1 MMGKKGVFRLLII
14 VMVVMISACSKPP
27 GNEPEQL
34 TGEEGTSEEAGNS
47 DLTIMLASDPTSLDP
62 HGANDGN
69 SLYVMSTLYDKL
81 VYLDKDFQIT
91 PGLAESLTQISDTV
105 WEAKIR
111 AGVEFHDGTML
122 DAETVKAN
130 LDRVRDPDIA
140 SPVSF
145 LYDMIEEVEV
155 IDPMIVHI
163 KTTYPFA
170 SLPAHLAHPGGN
182 IISKKS
188 IDADNE
194 AVKNG
199 ELPFASVN
207 ATPVGTGPFK
217 FEDREHGVSVKVVKN
232 EHYWDTEQAKSD
244 AITFKIVPED
254 FTRIAELETGGADL
268 IYPVSPVDVTRVND
282 MDTAKVQQSK
292 SSNLTYLGFNTEAA
306 PFDQK
311 EVRQA
316 ISMAI
321 NRENLIDG
329 ILEGIALPAK
339 GPLAPTVFGYSND
352 IDTLGYDVE
361 KAKALLKEAGLED
374 GFSTKLLT
382 YESGANGDLAVFIQA
397 ELKEIGI
404 DVAIDTVETGAYL
417 DATGE
422 GNSEMFIGAWG
433 TVTLDADYG
442 LYPMFHSS
450 NAGYSGNRSFLK
462 NAEIDAVLQA
472 AREEGDAE
480 KRLDLYEEAQ
490 NLLAEEAPV
499 AYLFHSELL
508 AGVNSN
514 VEDFWQYPSSIFFL
528 RDMKK

>member
-1 MMGKKGVFRLLII
+1 MRRKIFFSSFILLLAII
-14 VMVVMISACSKPP
+14 FSACSNPP
-27 GNEPEQL
+27 GNEQDESPEGTETPEQ
-34 TGEEGTSEEAGNS
+34 TKSSE
-47 DLTIMLASDPTSLDP
+47 LTIMLASDPTSLDP

-69 SLYVMSTLYDKL
+69 SLYVMSTMYDKL
-81 VYLDKDFQIT
+81 VYLDKNLQIT
-91 PGLAESLTQISDTV
+91 PGLAESLEQISDTV

-111 AGVEFHDGTML
+111 EGVEFHDGTQL

-155 IDPMIVHI
+155 VDPLTVHI
-163 KTTYPFA
+163 KTAYPFA

-194 AVKNG
+194 AIKNG
-199 ELPFASVN
+199 ELPFSTVN
-207 ATPVGTGPFK
+207 AAPVGTGPFK
-217 FEDREHGVSVKVVKN
+217 FESREHGVAVKVVKN
-232 EHYWDTEQAKSD
+232 EKYWDAEQAKSNS
-244 AITFKIVPED
+244 ITFKTIPED

-268 IYPVSPVDVTRVND
+268 IYPVSPIDVERVNA

-292 SSNLTYLGFNTEAA
+292 SSNLTYLGFNMEVE
-306 PFDQK
+306 PFNQK

-321 NRENLIDG
+321 NKENLING
-329 ILEGIALPAK
+329 ILEGLALPAI
-339 GPLAPTVFGYSND
+339 GPLAPTVLGYSD
-352 IDTLGYDVE
+352 QIDTLDYDQE
-361 KAKALLKEAGLED
+361 KAKELLKEAGYED

-382 YESGANGDLAVFIQA
+382 YESGANADLAVFIQA

-404 DVAIDTVETGAYL
+404 DVAIETVETGAYL

-462 NAEIDAVLQA
+462 NDAIDTVLQA
-472 AREEGDAE
+472 AREEGDVE
-480 KRLDLYEEAQ
+480 KRLELYEEAQ

-499 AYLFHSELL
+499 VYLYHSELL
-508 AGVNSN
+508 AGVNAD